1 MNLSISHSHRIS
13 KNLVVLYNE
22 FEGVG
27 KMIQILKNKNFLYFF
42 SGTFASSIGDVLFN
56 FAIGLYILHLTHSA
70 FQLSLYG
77 MIGAVTWLVLTPIG
91 GVFTDRWNRVKIIY
105 MTEFIRGIAVLGCG
119 ISMIMLEDQQ
129 LILYIL
135 YVTTFIIAVNGA
147 LFAPASQSLVPSI
160 VKKDELLKANS
171 LMSLT
176 YSIKDVFGILL
187 AGVMYALLGPTILVI
202 INGVSYLLSGFAAL
216 FIKVIR
222 NQEQE
227 VSKNNVFTDLK
238 AGIVYIVSKNKPIL
252 YLLVMVNI
260 INLANGPIQSV
271 LLPFLMKEFIK
282 APEMHLSYLYSAS
295 ALGGVCGTIVIS
307 KLNISNQPFKLLKAS
322 FGLMFIAVI
331 SQFIFFLLFKSN
343 VLIYPLYIALLIV
356 VFIGSGMINVC
367 MMIPML
373 TYVQKVVNKQYYGR
387 VMAIFSTLSAITA
400 PISMMLGGFLIDQFS
415 ISTLYIVSTSILLIA
430 IILSRFFNEAENLSV
445 MEERTI

>member
-1 MNLSISHSHRIS
+1 
-13 KNLVVLYNE
+13 
-22 FEGVG
+22 
-27 KMIQILKNKNFLYFF
+27 MIQILKNKNFFYFF

-56 FAIGLYILHLTHSA
+56 FAIGLYILQLTHSA

-105 MTEFIRGIAVLGCG
+105 LTEFIRGMAVLGCG

-129 LILYIL
+129 IILYIL
-135 YVTTFIIAVNGA
+135 YFTTFVIAVNGA
-147 LFAPASQSLVPSI
+147 LFAPASQALVPSI

-187 AGVMYALLGPTILVI
+187 AGIMYALLGPTILVI
-202 INGVSYLLSGFAAL
+202 INGVSYMLSGFAAL
-216 FIKVIR
+216 YIKVTGS
-222 NQEQE
+222 QEQKISE
-227 VSKNNVFTDLK
+227 NKVISDLK

-252 YLLVMVNI
+252 YLLVMVNV

-271 LLPFLMKEFIK
+271 LLPFLMKEYIN
-282 APEMHLSYLYSAS
+282 APEMHLSFLYSAS

-307 KLNISNQPFKLLKAS
+307 KLRIANNPFKLLKAS
-322 FGLMFIAVI
+322 FSLMFIAVI

-343 VLIYPLYIALLIV
+343 VMNYSVYITLLII
-356 VFIGSGMINVC
+356 VFIGSGLLNVC

-373 TYVQKVVNKQYYGR
+373 TYVQKIVNKQYYGR

-400 PISMMLGGFLIDQFS
+400 PISMMIGGYLIDQFS
-415 ISTLYIVSTSILLIA
+415 ISTLYILSTSILFIA
-430 IILSRFFNEAENLSV
+430 ILISRFFKETNTINV
-445 MEERTI
+445 MEESSM